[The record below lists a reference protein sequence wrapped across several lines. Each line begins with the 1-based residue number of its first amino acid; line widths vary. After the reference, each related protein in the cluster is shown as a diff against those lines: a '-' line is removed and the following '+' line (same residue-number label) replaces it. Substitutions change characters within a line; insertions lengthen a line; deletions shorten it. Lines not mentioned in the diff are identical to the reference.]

1 MISGDADPRLEALA
15 KRLGIIEQIHLLPYQ
30 EDLRPAYHTLD
41 GFVMTSRYEAGWPIV
56 ILEALACGL
65 PLVSST
71 GPGMSDIG
79 HGGLSHCWTAAVG
92 DVKGFTQAFTSLVN
106 DLTQG
111 RPNNHR
117 EIAETRF
124 SPERCYG
131 AILKAYQSQLIS

>member
-15 KRLGIIEQIHLLPYQ
+15 KRLGILEQMHLLPYQ
-30 EDLRPAYHTLD
+30 EDLRPAYHALD

-79 HGGLSHCWTAAVG
+79 QGGLSHCWTATVG
-92 DVKGFTQAFTSLVN
+92 DVKGFTHAISALVT

-124 SPERCYG
+124 SPEHCYG
-131 AILKAYQSQLIS
+131 AVLKAYRTQLIK

>member
-1 MISGDADPRLEALA
+1 MISGDPDSRLEALA
-15 KRLGIIEQIHLLPYQ
+15 KRLGILEQIHLLPYQ

-41 GFVMTSRYEAGWPIV
+41 GFLMTSRYEAGWPIV

-79 HGGLSHCWTAAVG
+79 QGGLSHCWTAAVG
-92 DVKGFTQAFTSLVN
+92 DVKGFTHAISTLVT

-111 RPNNHR
+111 HSNNHR
-117 EIAETRF
+117 QIAETRF
-124 SPERCYG
+124 SPGHCYG
-131 AILKAYQSQLIS
+131 AILKAYQSQVIS